1 MKPYVFS
8 NKVSCWFSQGLF
20 AEYIELLVQFG
31 YLSLF
36 SCVYPLTAMLLL
48 INNLTEIRSDAYKIC
63 KLFRKP
69 FYPPAANM
77 GVWQVSRKHREQSK
91 RLRKVMMSRYLSLS
105 LYPPTFSRSPLRSSV
120 LSLLYPTAGC
130 CCCHHGYRSCWRGV
144 G

>member
-1 MKPYVFS
+1 MSSKS
-8 NKVSCWFSQGLF
+8 TKVSNHCCSSQGLF

-69 FYPPAANM
+69 FSAPAANM
-77 GVWQVSRKHREQSK
+77 GVWQVGRKHK
-91 RLRKVMMSRYLSLS
+91 TNVCG
-105 LYPPTFSRSPLRSSV
+105 RSS
-120 LSLLYPTAGC
+120 
-130 CCCHHGYRSCWRGV
+130 
-144 G
+144 